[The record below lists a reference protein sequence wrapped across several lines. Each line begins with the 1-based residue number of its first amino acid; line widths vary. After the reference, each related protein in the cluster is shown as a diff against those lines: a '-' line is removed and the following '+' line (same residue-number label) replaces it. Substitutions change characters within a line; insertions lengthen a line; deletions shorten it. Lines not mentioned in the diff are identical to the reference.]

1 MPNFYS
7 EKSSI
12 SINQLIEDNLELVKK
27 IAWQVFGRV
36 QRVVEIE
43 DLIQQGME
51 GLVSAAQKYSPK
63 EGVTFQQYA
72 QLRIRGSII
81 DFLRKNSNLCRTTIK
96 KKQDFERAKLELLKS
111 LGRDPTNDELIEK
124 LKIQPDEFNYWEKAF
139 EANNIQSL
147 DQAYDEYSILYQSS
161 SKNPE
166 IELQDKELKNQIKEA
181 LKVLNQREA
190 MVAQLYYVEELNIY
204 EISEILEISTGRISQ
219 IKKSIIEKLRNE
231 IS

>member
-1 MPNFYS
+1 MSNYYS

-12 SINQLIEDNLELVKK
+12 SINQLIEDKLELVKK

-36 QRVVEIE
+36 QKVVEIE

-63 EGVTFQQYA
+63 EGVSFQQYA

-124 LKIQPDEFNYWEKAF
+124 LKLQPDEFNYWEKAF
-139 EANNIQSL
+139 QANNIQSL

-166 IELQDKELKNQIKEA
+166 MELQDKELKNQIKEA

>member
-81 DFLRKNSNLCRTTIK
+81 DFLRKKFKFMSNH
-96 KKQDFERAKLELLKS
+96 
-111 LGRDPTNDELIEK
+111 
-124 LKIQPDEFNYWEKAF
+124 Y
-139 EANNIQSL
+139 
-147 DQAYDEYSILYQSS
+147 
-161 SKNPE
+161 
-166 IELQDKELKNQIKEA
+166 
-181 LKVLNQREA
+181 
-190 MVAQLYYVEELNIY
+190 
-204 EISEILEISTGRISQ
+204 
-219 IKKSIIEKLRNE
+219 
-231 IS
+231 

>member
-1 MPNFYS
+1 MSNYYS

-63 EGVTFQQYA
+63 EGVSFQQYA

-81 DFLRKNSNLCRTTIK
+81 DYLRKNSNLCRTTIK
-96 KKQDFERAKLELLKS
+96 KKQEFEKIKFELQKSILAKAV
-111 LGRDPTNDELIEK
+111 LIE
-124 LKIQPDEFNYWEKAF
+124 QD
-139 EANNIQSL
+139 
-147 DQAYDEYSILYQSS
+147 
-161 SKNPE
+161 SKT
-166 IELQDKELKNQIKEA
+166 
-181 LKVLNQREA
+181 
-190 MVAQLYYVEELNIY
+190 
-204 EISEILEISTGRISQ
+204 S
-219 IKKSIIEKLRNE
+219 KKK
-231 IS
+231 